1 VLLLSA
7 CWNSSNTFSLCLQA
21 VLYER
26 ADRKIQWR
34 DHHDFR
40 IPRGVAPFIVSL
52 ILMILLIIA
61 APGIVLWLPR
71 LFGTF

>member
-1 VLLLSA
+1 MARSPRL
-7 CWNSSNTFSLCLQA
+7 
-21 VLYER
+21 
-26 ADRKIQWR
+26 
-34 DHHDFR
+34 R
-40 IPRGVAPFIVSL
+40 IPRGVVPFIVSL